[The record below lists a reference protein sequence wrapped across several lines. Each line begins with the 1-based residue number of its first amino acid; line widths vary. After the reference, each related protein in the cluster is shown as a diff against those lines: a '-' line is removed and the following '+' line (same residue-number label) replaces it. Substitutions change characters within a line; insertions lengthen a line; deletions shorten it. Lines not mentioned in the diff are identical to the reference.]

1 MHLSRPAT
9 ALTISLLFAC
19 AYSSAEDRSALSS
32 QRYRMHVPKEVKF
45 GQVEPASIIEPPALP
60 ANEDA
65 DSILFMAETTSG
77 LTIQFDMESTVQHS
91 PLKLTVGGSQTE
103 NWWANEP
110 AAETGSKSELVVEAY
125 SVQASTFKPG
135 WSTLQLDVPEPPA
148 GSNAEITTI
157 VVTIVAH

>member
-1 MHLSRPAT
+1 MHLSPPAT

-19 AYSSAEDRSALSS
+19 AYSSAEDRSASSS
-32 QRYRMHVPKEVKF
+32 QRYRVHVPKEIKF
-45 GQVEPASIIEPPALP
+45 GQIEPASIIEPPAQP

-65 DSILFMAETTSG
+65 NSILFMAETTSG
-77 LTIQFDMESTVQHS
+77 LTVQFDMESAVPQ

-103 NWWANEP
+103 NWWANE
-110 AAETGSKSELVVEAY
+110 ATAETGSKSELVVEAN

-157 VVTIVAH
+157 VVTIVTH

>member
-1 MHLSRPAT
+1 MHLSSPAT

-19 AYSSAEDRSALSS
+19 AYCTAQDRRSSSS
-32 QRYRMHVPKEVKF
+32 QRYRIHVPKEVKF
-45 GQVEPASIIEPPALP
+45 GQVEAAPANEPPAPL
-60 ANEDA
+60 ADA
-65 DSILFMAETTSG
+65 DAESLLFMAETTSG
-77 LTIQFDMESTVQHS
+77 LTIQFDMESAVPQ

-103 NWWANEP
+103 NWWANE
-110 AAETGSKSELVVEAY
+110 ANTESGSKGELVVEAY

-148 GSNAEITTI
+148 VSDAEITTI